1 MGTSSC
7 SMTNLH
13 RQLQSGKDV
22 LHFGLEH
29 FWSQFAFSNPQLVGE
44 EDHLQDER
52 QTQWQ
57 MLPEQIKFNLAKVHF
72 SISITLASPHLV
84 TFLEQAG

>member
-7 SMTNLH
+7 NMTNLH

-44 EDHLQDER
+44 EDHLQEKR
-52 QTQWQ
+52 QTQ
-57 MLPEQIKFNLAKVHF
+57 
-72 SISITLASPHLV
+72 
-84 TFLEQAG
+84 

>member
-1 MGTSSC
+1 
-7 SMTNLH
+7 MTNLH

-44 EDHLQDER
+44 EDHLQDKR
-52 QTQWQ
+52 QTQ
-57 MLPEQIKFNLAKVHF
+57 
-72 SISITLASPHLV
+72 
-84 TFLEQAG
+84 

>member
-7 SMTNLH
+7 NVTNLH

-44 EDHLQDER
+44 EDHLQDKR
-52 QTQWQ
+52 QTQS
-57 MLPEQIKFNLAKVHF
+57 LFNLAKVHF

>member
-7 SMTNLH
+7 NMTNLH

-44 EDHLQDER
+44 EDHLQEKR
-52 QTQWQ
+52 QTQS
-57 MLPEQIKFNLAKVHF
+57 LFNLAKVHF

>member
-7 SMTNLH
+7 NMTNLH

-52 QTQWQ
+52 QTQ
-57 MLPEQIKFNLAKVHF
+57 
-72 SISITLASPHLV
+72 
-84 TFLEQAG
+84 

>member
-1 MGTSSC
+1 
-7 SMTNLH
+7 MTNLH

-44 EDHLQDER
+44 EDHLQDKR
-52 QTQWQ
+52 QTQS
-57 MLPEQIKFNLAKVHF
+57 LFNLAKVHF

>member
-7 SMTNLH
+7 NMTNLH

-44 EDHLQDER
+44 EDHLQDKR
-52 QTQWQ
+52 QTQS
-57 MLPEQIKFNLAKVHF
+57 LFNLAKVHF